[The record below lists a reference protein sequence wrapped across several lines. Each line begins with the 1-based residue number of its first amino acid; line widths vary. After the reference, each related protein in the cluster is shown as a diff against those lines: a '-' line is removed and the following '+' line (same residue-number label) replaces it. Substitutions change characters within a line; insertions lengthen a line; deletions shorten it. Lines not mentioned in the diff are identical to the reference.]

1 MILPIPK
8 QNAVKPWS
16 PSGKYYCITNQNQG
30 MSKMLTMQNVKS
42 ATFPPVRLT
51 MPLLS
56 PLLFLLHN
64 GIISIH
70 VSCGMKFIFL
80 SVIRL
85 KQGGGEAGGRV
96 NLFPVSL
103 SPQWKGWDTAT
114 AAAAVVPISQQHMG
128 LEQQHQQQ
136 QTDSRRCCC
145 ANAAVALLL
154 SRLRY
159 LSEWNGAGS
168 QRRPTLQ
175 RYSIVCDSSVSCAG
189 AVNDCGMTKTDIW
202 KM

>member
-1 MILPIPK
+1 MSRVQPFHQSASPI
-8 QNAVKPWS
+8 A
-16 PSGKYYCITNQNQG
+16 
-30 MSKMLTMQNVKS
+30 
-42 ATFPPVRLT
+42 
-51 MPLLS
+51 S

-70 VSCGMKFIFL
+70 VSCGMKFILL

-103 SPQWKGWDTAT
+103 SPQWKGWDTA